1 LKINSELSILIVGRV
16 LQILIALI
24 SIKVATKL
32 LDASELGN
40 LYLILSIVGFFSLFL
55 VNPIGQ
61 YINRKTHQWHEEAK
75 LINVLYVFNIYIIA
89 LSIFSIFITYT
100 LYNLSI
106 GNNIDL
112 TYFIC
117 FIVLFI
123 YFTTWNQTIIPMINM
138 LGGRVTFVLF
148 TLSSQLLFLALAYL
162 LINIFGA
169 FCVFWF
175 LGQVIA
181 FGIVAIIAI
190 IFFIKQIQ
198 NNFDF
203 TLAHKM
209 INIENLKEVLKF
221 SAPLSIGVLFFW
233 VQTQSYGII
242 IEKYIGS
249 EFLGYFGVG
258 MAIALAIS
266 SAFETVIMQYLYP
279 QMYKSMKDENKFS
292 IMMSNILNLI
302 IPIYFLLAIFVSIFA
317 VYIMT
322 ILVDIKYYDSYIYT
336 VFGVWIS
343 FFMMSSN
350 MLANI
355 AHATLKTKELI
366 YPYITG
372 GIIAVI
378 GVTLSTNSEHYKLYI
393 PLSLLLA
400 GIISF
405 VFMYIKMN
413 RLVGIDLNIKNVF
426 LIILYS
432 TPLLLGFL
440 FYNYSNNIF
449 YSFFVVGIFGLYFLY
464 ILYMLIKKGEKIE

>member
-61 YINRKTHQWHEEAK
+61 YINRKTHQWHEEAN

-169 FCVFWF
+169 FGVFWF

-302 IPIYFLLAIFVSIFA
+302 IPIYFLLAIFLSIFA

-343 FFMMSSN
+343 FFRMSSN

>member
-1 LKINSELSILIVGRV
+1 MKINSELSILIVGRV

-61 YINRKTHQWHEEAK
+61 YINRKTHQWHEEAN

-169 FCVFWF
+169 FGVFWF

-343 FFMMSSN
+343 FFRMSSN

>member
-61 YINRKTHQWHEEAK
+61 YINRKTHQWHEEAN
-75 LINVLYVFNIYIIA
+75 LINVLYVFIIYIIA

-169 FCVFWF
+169 FGVFWF

-343 FFMMSSN
+343 FFRMSSN

>member
-61 YINRKTHQWHEEAK
+61 YINRKTHQWHEEAN

-169 FCVFWF
+169 FGVFWF

-209 INIENLKEVLKF
+209 VNIENLKEVLKF

-343 FFMMSSN
+343 FFRMSSN

>member
-61 YINRKTHQWHEEAK
+61 YINRKTHQWHEEAN

-169 FCVFWF
+169 FGVFWF

-343 FFMMSSN
+343 FFRMSSN

-432 TPLLLGFL
+432 TQLLLGFL

>member
-61 YINRKTHQWHEEAK
+61 YINRKTHQWHEEAN
-75 LINVLYVFNIYIIA
+75 LINVLYVFNIYIIS

-148 TLSSQLLFLALAYL
+148 TLSSQLLFLSLAYL

-169 FCVFWF
+169 FGVFWF

-258 MAIALAIS
+258 MANALAIS

-343 FFMMSSN
+343 FFRMSSN

>member
-1 LKINSELSILIVGRV
+1 
-16 LQILIALI
+16 
-24 SIKVATKL
+24 
-32 LDASELGN
+32 
-40 LYLILSIVGFFSLFL
+40 
-55 VNPIGQ
+55 
-61 YINRKTHQWHEEAK
+61 
-75 LINVLYVFNIYIIA
+75 
-89 LSIFSIFITYT
+89 
-100 LYNLSI
+100 
-106 GNNIDL
+106 
-112 TYFIC
+112 
-117 FIVLFI
+117 
-123 YFTTWNQTIIPMINM
+123 MINM

-169 FCVFWF
+169 FGVFWF

-343 FFMMSSN
+343 FFRMSSN

>member
-61 YINRKTHQWHEEAK
+61 YINRKTHQWHEEAN
-75 LINVLYVFNIYIIA
+75 LINVLYVFNIYIIS

-169 FCVFWF
+169 FGVFWF

-343 FFMMSSN
+343 FFRMSSN

-393 PLSLLLA
+393 PLTLLLA

>member
-61 YINRKTHQWHEEAK
+61 YINRKTHQWHEEAN

-169 FCVFWF
+169 FGVFWF

-343 FFMMSSN
+343 FFRMSSN

>member
-61 YINRKTHQWHEEAK
+61 YINRKTHQWHEEAN

-169 FCVFWF
+169 FGVFWF

-322 ILVDIKYYDSYIYT
+322 ILVYIKYYDSYIYT

-343 FFMMSSN
+343 FFRMSSN